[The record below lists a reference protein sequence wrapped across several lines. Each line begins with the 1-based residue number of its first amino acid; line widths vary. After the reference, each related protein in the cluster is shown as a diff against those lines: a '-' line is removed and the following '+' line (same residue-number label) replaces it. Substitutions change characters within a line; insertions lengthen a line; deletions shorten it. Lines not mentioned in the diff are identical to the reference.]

1 MRGPSWLLSLSSLGV
16 YPVSIRKF
24 LYRLAFDFLRL
35 IDDVRLPI
43 PTRFFSATAF
53 AFCDLLIEPQ
63 VLGVLDEIRLVGLH
77 FLVPL
82 FLEEPQGLPFSSF
95 HFSLNHRL
103 RFAPA

>member
-1 MRGPSWLLSLSSLGV
+1 MTHFLVLL
-16 YPVSIRKF
+16 F
-24 LYRLAFDFLRL
+24 L

-63 VLGVLDEIRLVGLH
+63 VLGVLDEIRLLGLH

-82 FLEEPQGLPFSSF
+82 FLEEPHGFPFSSF
-95 HFSLNHRL
+95 HFSLNQRL
-103 RFAPA
+103 SAAPLAVFLTAITSSSYLRPFSFGIWL